1 MQVGMAEFLEKVSKL
16 KKKDEKVEALKYNN
30 SYALRTI
37 LQAAFDQRLKFLLP
51 EGEPPYRPND
61 LPDQESV
68 LLRECRTLVY
78 MIEGPY
84 PNLKQVKRE
93 QMFIELLE
101 NVAPAD
107 AKMLCAIK
115 DKKLPFKGI
124 TEDMVRE
131 AFPGLL
137 A

>member
-1 MQVGMAEFLEKVSKL
+1 
-16 KKKDEKVEALKYNN
+16 
-30 SYALRTI
+30 
-37 LQAAFDQRLKFLLP
+37 
-51 EGEPPYRPND
+51 
-61 LPDQESV
+61 
-68 LLRECRTLVY
+68 

>member
-16 KKKDEKVEALKYNN
+16 KKKDEKVEALNYNN
-30 SYALRTI
+30 SYALRTK

-68 LLRECRTLVY
+68 LLRECRKLVY